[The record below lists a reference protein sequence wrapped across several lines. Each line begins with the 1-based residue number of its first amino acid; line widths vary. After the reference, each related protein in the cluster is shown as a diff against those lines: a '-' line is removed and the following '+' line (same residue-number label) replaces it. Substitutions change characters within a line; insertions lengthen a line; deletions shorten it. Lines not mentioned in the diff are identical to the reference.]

1 VSLQYPVK
9 YKLKNAPTAVTQRQ
23 IMRGKTKDNVIM
35 TNELVS
41 SHEDEKQT
49 HHLTYQLAQFAVV
62 WIIFFHGELGLKR
75 RLLKV

>member
-1 VSLQYPVK
+1 
-9 YKLKNAPTAVTQRQ
+9 
-23 IMRGKTKDNVIM
+23 MRGKTKDNVIM